1 MICFH
6 LHFVVYTVFIANN
19 ECFKIS
25 VINVIKERVS
35 SMYKELE
42 QKVAVVTGG
51 SKGIGTAI
59 SQRFGEEKMK
69 VVVNYHSDAD
79 GAEEAGGQAL
89 AVKADVGTEE
99 GVQTLIDQA
108 IEAYGQLDVWVN
120 NAGTENQKPTHE
132 LSLEEWETVMQV
144 NLTGVFLGTKAAI
157 NYFKK
162 HQVKGSIINLSSV
175 HEQIPWPTFSHYA
188 ASKGGVKLFTQSVA
202 MEYAPEGIR
211 INSIGPGAIKT
222 PINAEKFDDPEQKA
236 TTESMIPME
245 RIGKPSEVAA
255 AAAWLASDES
265 SYVTGI
271 TLFVDGGMTLYPSFQ
286 GGKG

>member
-1 MICFH
+1 
-6 LHFVVYTVFIANN
+6 
-19 ECFKIS
+19 
-25 VINVIKERVS
+25 
-35 SMYKELE
+35 MYKELE

-69 VVVNYHSDAD
+69 VVVNYHSDEE
-79 GAEEAGGQAL
+79 GAQEAVKAIEEAGGQAI
-89 AVKADVGTEE
+89 AVEADVSTEE
-99 GVQTLIDQA
+99 GIQTLIDKA
-108 IEAYGQLDVWVN
+108 IESFGQLDVWVN
-120 NAGTENQKPTHE
+120 NAGMENQKSTHE
-132 LSLEEWETVMQV
+132 LSLEDWEKVINV

-157 NYFKK
+157 NYFKE
-162 HQVKGSIINLSSV
+162 HDQQGSIINLSSV
-175 HEQIPWPTFSHYA
+175 HEQIPWPTYAHYA
-188 ASKGGVKLFTQSVA
+188 ASKGGVKLFTQTVA
-202 MEYAPEGIR
+202 MEYAPQGIR
-211 INSIGPGAIKT
+211 INSIGPGAIRT
-222 PINAEKFDDPEQKA
+222 PINAEKFDDPKQKEIV
-236 TTESMIPME
+236 ESMIPMA